1 MKTLL
6 AVAVL
11 LGILAV
17 PAAYAQRGGGWGAGS
32 QYDRMF
38 DTSTVQT
45 VGGEVV
51 SVDKFT
57 PASGM
62 SSGVHL
68 LVKTATETISVHLG
82 PSWFIENQDTKIAP
96 KDKIEVKGSRVTY
109 KGKPAIIAAEVK
121 KGDDVL
127 RLREANGVP
136 VWAGWRKR

>member
-1 MKTLL
+1 MKTSLI
-6 AVAVL
+6 VAVL

-17 PAAYAQRGGGWGAGS
+17 PAGYAQRGGGWGVGS

-38 DTSTVQT
+38 DPNSVQT
-45 VGGEVV
+45 VSGEVV

-96 KDKIEVKGSRVTY
+96 KDRIEFKGSRITY
-109 KGKPAIIAAEVK
+109 KGKPAVIAAEVK
-121 KGDDVL
+121 KGDEVL
-127 RLREANGVP
+127 TLRDANGVP
-136 VWAGWRKR
+136 VWAGWRRR